1 MHIALIGNTG
11 SGKTELA
18 KRLHQE
24 LGLPLVSSGRIARD
38 MSRADPSTDLALRQG
53 AFAPEAAMRA
63 AVKQEI
69 EAAEVQQNGWIL
81 DGFPRMTAQVVCLM
95 DWTSG
100 MPLFVHL
107 DVPEWTCLERLV
119 GRERV
124 DDNPDS
130 IARKFE
136 NFRVHTRPMIEMLEE
151 GGILNEIDGTM
162 PIDFVVDATRKL
174 LS

>member
-24 LGLPLVSSGRIARD
+24 LDLPLVSSGRIARD

-53 AFAPEAAMRA
+53 AFAPEAAMRTA
-63 AVKQEI
+63 IKQEV
-69 EAAEVQQNGWIL
+69 EAAEVQRNGWIL
-81 DGFPRMTAQVVCLM
+81 DGFPRMTAQIVCLM

-100 MPLFVHL
+100 MPLFIHL
-107 DVPEWTCLERLV
+107 DVPEWVCLERLIA
-119 GRERV
+119 RERV
-124 DDNPDS
+124 DDNADA

-136 NFRVHTRPMIEMLEE
+136 NFRIHTRPMIEMLHE
-151 GGILNEIDGTM
+151 GGVLHDIDGEQ
-162 PIDFVVDATRKL
+162 PIDFVVDAVRKL